1 LTSAERKERARIKVI
16 VRIFKVSFQTISKS
30 SKPNPQSS
38 DTGEALIITDDNG
51 RIWVGDGIL
60 FDAIDG
66 IGDGEDEDACGGC
79 DDERVWD
86 LGIYSSIESSE
97 TKNEDRFHIQ

>member
-16 VRIFKVSFQTISKS
+16 VRILKVSFQTISKS

-51 RIWVGDGIL
+51 RI
-60 FDAIDG
+60 
-66 IGDGEDEDACGGC
+66 
-79 DDERVWD
+79 
-86 LGIYSSIESSE
+86 
-97 TKNEDRFHIQ
+97 